1 MKRILPKGL
10 IRRPTTGSG
19 ASSPDQTDQSPE
31 AILFRELT
39 TFCEVSNS
47 PQNTQGNEFV
57 HLPLIVES
65 AESSPAAAK
74 EAAVRIRKYLSTPNQ
89 TPNHV
94 QYNAI
99 MLMRILT
106 DNPGHSFT
114 RNFDSKFVATIKDLL
129 RNGRDWHVQNYLRQY
144 LHGLETGRSM
154 DEDLQPLLAM
164 WAKEKTKN
172 NTQYVNSFGYQ
183 TAPNPPPRAQAR
195 PPRNQLPDPGEL
207 AARIEEA
214 RNSAK
219 LLTQFVQTTPPVEM
233 EGNDLIKEFVD
244 RCQTSSRLLQGYIHC
259 NNPPPDEATLLT
271 LIEANDE
278 ISVAISG
285 QQRGLL
291 KARKAR
297 GSATVS
303 PTSSGLNSPS
313 PPSNGTT
320 TATLGQPFS
329 SNPLPEPPS
338 QEPTSTR
345 LSELPTATT
354 TTTMSGAR
362 PTPNVQRSNTERS
375 EYNSADF
382 EVQNPFADD
391 FATQESD
398 NERNRAHGAGTQ
410 GSRVHFPAT
419 EQER

>member
-10 IRRPTTGSG
+10 IRRSTTGSG

-31 AILFRELT
+31 AILLRELT

-74 EAAVRIRKYLSTPNQ
+74 EAAVRIRKYLSTPIQ

-114 RNFDSKFVATIKDLL
+114 KNFDSKFVTVIKELL
-129 RNGRDWHVQNYLRQY
+129 RSGCDWHVQHYLRQF
-144 LHGLETGRSM
+144 LHGLETSKAM

-164 WAKEKTKN
+164 WAKEKAKSQR
-172 NTQYVNSFGYQ
+172 QYTTPYPPNSM
-183 TAPNPPPRAQAR
+183 APMPPQRPQAR
-195 PPRNQLPDPGEL
+195 PPRHQLPDPGEL

-233 EGNDLIKEFVD
+233 EGNELIKEFVD
-244 RCQTSSRLLQGYIHC
+244 RCQTSSRLLQSYIHC

-297 GSATVS
+297 GSATTS
-303 PTSSGLNSPS
+303 PASPASSNDATS
-313 PPSNGTT
+313 
-320 TATLGQPFS
+320 ATLNRPFS
-329 SNPLPEPPS
+329 SDIP
-338 QEPTSTR
+338 QEPQGPEYTTSR
-345 LSELPTATT
+345 LSELPAPAAA
-354 TTTMSGAR
+354 MSGGAR
-362 PTPNVQRSNTERS
+362 SETNTNQNTTIPRSNTERS

-391 FATQESD
+391 FATHDSD
-398 NERNRAHGAGTQ
+398 NERNHAAAQ
-410 GSRVHFPAT
+410 GSRVHAPTA
-419 EQER
+419 EQGR

>member
-1 MKRILPKGL
+1 
-10 IRRPTTGSG
+10 
-19 ASSPDQTDQSPE
+19 
-31 AILFRELT
+31 
-39 TFCEVSNS
+39 
-47 PQNTQGNEFV
+47 
-57 HLPLIVES
+57 
-65 AESSPAAAK
+65 
-74 EAAVRIRKYLSTPNQ
+74 
-89 TPNHV
+89 
-94 QYNAI
+94 
-99 MLMRILT
+99 
-106 DNPGHSFT
+106 
-114 RNFDSKFVATIKDLL
+114 
-129 RNGRDWHVQNYLRQY
+129 
-144 LHGLETGRSM
+144 
-154 DEDLQPLLAM
+154 
-164 WAKEKTKN
+164 
-172 NTQYVNSFGYQ
+172 
-183 TAPNPPPRAQAR
+183 
-195 PPRNQLPDPGEL
+195 
-207 AARIEEA
+207 
-214 RNSAK
+214 
-219 LLTQFVQTTPPVEM
+219 M

-320 TATLGQPFS
+320 TATLSQPFS

-362 PTPNVQRSNTERS
+362 PNPNVQRSNTERS

-398 NERNRAHGAGTQ
+398 NERNRAHGAGAQ